1 MQYSAAIIAAVA
13 GLVSADKIKLHHN
26 KLTIADYM
34 SQKQQIIRRAE
45 RWVQG
50 EHIAVKDYMNTQYFI
65 NVRLGSND
73 QEFTVVPDT
82 GSSNLWVYSSN
93 CHSAACLTHSKYNP
107 SKSDTYVADG
117 SDFNITYGSGSVQ
130 GFVSQDTCKITDDIT
145 ATMKFGEIQKVKGA
159 TFLISQMD
167 GIIGLGFDTISVDHL
182 PTFMSATTDIEDKSF
197 AFYMKNN
204 PEESYMTMPGIDEEL
219 GLPEIMTHKVIEET
233 YWNLNL
239 GKMSGP
245 NGDVDTTGYK
255 AAIDSGTSLIMGPNS
270 IFAPLIEGIT
280 VEQDCS
286 NYESLPDISFTMDDH
301 EYVLKYSDYVL
312 KETVGPQTQCIM
324 GIMGADLPDDFK
336 YVIVGDVFMRRFP
349 TKFNKNDSTVT
360 FYDMAA

>member
-1 MQYSAAIIAAVA
+1 MQYAAAIIAALA
-13 GLVSADKIKLHHN
+13 GLVSADKIKLHYN
-26 KLTIADYM
+26 KLTVADYM
-34 SQKQQIIRRAE
+34 SQKQDIIRRSE
-45 RWVQG
+45 RFMQG

-65 NVRLGSND
+65 NVTLGSND

-93 CHSAACLTHSKYNP
+93 CHSAACLTHSKYNS
-107 SKSDTYVADG
+107 SKSTTYVADG
-117 SDFNITYGSGSVQ
+117 SDFDITYGSGSIM
-130 GFVSQDTCKITDDIT
+130 GFTSQDVCKITDDIT
-145 ATMKFGEIQKVKGA
+145 ATMGFGEIQKVKGA
-159 TFLISQMD
+159 TFLVSQMD
-167 GIIGLGFDTISVDHL
+167 GIIGLGFDTISVNNL

-219 GLPEIMTHKVIEET
+219 GLPEIATHKVIEET
-233 YWNLNL
+233 YWNLNMV
-239 GKMSGP
+239 KMTGP
-245 NGDVDTTGYK
+245 NGDVDATGYK

-270 IFAPLIEGIT
+270 LLAPLIEGIT

-286 NYESLPDISFTMDDH
+286 NFDSLPDISFTLDDH
-301 EYVLKYSDYVL
+301 EYVLAASDYVL
-312 KETVGPQTQCIM
+312 KETIGPQTQCIM

-349 TKFNKNDSTVT
+349 TKFDKNNSTVT
-360 FYDMAA
+360 FYDIAA